1 MGKSNNNKSS
11 SGRKVSFRI
20 LFYVFLALF
29 IAFVISNVI
38 TLLGYLDV
46 IAFKIEQRIMN
57 NIRSNI
63 KKHFKKIK
71 DQCQLR
77 GEEFDNK
84 YKSEHITTTS
94 TRLAHLIMEHAIGDD
109 KTKRNAAVSVIA
121 AGRAYKLLSIL
132 TAAGASFK
140 DKSASS
146 SKKMLLKTLK
156 SNRYIKHDDP
166 NGHKFEEGEKITKD
180 VSAPGEMG
188 DGAGLRRLRTDYPGI
203 GGEEGIA
210 EDARLA
216 ALFIVGLKL
225 ISTTKGT

>member
-77 GEEFDNK
+77 GEVFDNK

-94 TRLAHLIMEHAIGDD
+94 TRLAGLIRAQAIGND

-121 AGRAYKLLSIL
+121 AGRAYRLLSML

-140 DKSASS
+140 DTSASS
-146 SKKMLLKTLK
+146 AKKKLLKTLK
-156 SNRYIKHDDP
+156 SNKYIKHDDLN
-166 NGHKFEEGEKITKD
+166 NGWKFEEGEKITKD
-180 VSAPGEMG
+180 VSAIANEN
-188 DGAGLRRLRTDYPGI
+188 DNGLRRNRLEADYPNI
-203 GGEEGIA
+203 GEIE
-210 EDARLA
+210 EDARIA

-225 ISTTKGT
+225 ISTTKAT